1 MDKTINI
8 NLGGTLFQIDEEAYK
23 ILRDYLNM
31 IDMKFRNVVGGNETI
46 EDIELRI
53 AEIFQSQ
60 KGVAGVVTI
69 ENVEAMISIIGKPEE
84 FGQTENDTTVSSSS
98 SYSSSSRSRKMFR
111 NPHDTI
117 IGGVC
122 GGIGTY
128 LNTDPVWIRILF
140 IIFALFFGFGF
151 FVYLALWIA
160 LPKADTDSKLKE
172 MYGTTFYQTGL
183 KEAPAYQTTSKMG
196 NAFNEI
202 FRAIGKVLFIIVRIF
217 LVILGTVLVIAG
229 FLALLSF
236 IMVFVFKYPG
246 SFSTDA
252 IGFSIAYVPDFINY
266 IVSPAAAPWIKGLIV
281 AVVSLPLLALIYGG
295 VRLVFW
301 FRIRDGYIW
310 LTGIVLWVMCAAALS
325 IILFNEGIGYAETEK
340 VISEEHFRNVPDT
353 LYIISGRKVSDLNTD
368 KEISIP
374 AEEYDIFISE
384 ERQQVFIR
392 TSLDIE
398 NDENNS
404 ASVEIRKHSAGRS
417 RLDAIDNAQ
426 KLEYN
431 FKVSGDTLLLD
442 EFFTIPKGK
451 KWSFDYVGVT
461 VRVPEKTV
469 IHMDRTVETLFHSAN
484 DEDFIG
490 NPEES
495 FWLMTE
501 DGLSYIGHQKSFER

>member
-8 NLGGTLFQIDEEAYK
+8 NLGGTLFRIDEEAYK
-23 ILRDYLNM
+23 ILRDYLNR
-31 IDMKFRNVVGGNETI
+31 IGMKFRNVAGGNETI
-46 EDIELRI
+46 EDIESRI

-60 KGVAGVVTI
+60 KGATGVI
-69 ENVEAMISIIGKPEE
+69 SKENVDTMISVIGKPDE
-84 FGQTENDTTVSSSS
+84 FGQTESDNTAYSST
-98 SYSSSSRSRKMFR
+98 SYSNVSRSRKMFR

-128 LNTDPVWIRILF
+128 LNTDPVWIRLLF
-140 IIFALFFGFGF
+140 VIFALFFGFGF

-160 LPKADTDSKLKE
+160 LPPADTDSKLKE
-172 MYGTTFYQTGL
+172 MYGSSFYQPGI
-183 KEAPAYQTTSKMG
+183 KETPAYQTTSKLG

-202 FRAIGKVLFIIVRIF
+202 FRAIGKVLLIVVRIF
-217 LVILGTVLVIAG
+217 LIILGTALVISG

-236 IMVFVFKYPG
+236 IMVFIFKYPG

-252 IGFSIAYVPDFINY
+252 FGFNIAYVPDFINY

-295 VRLVFW
+295 VRMIFW
-301 FRIRDGYIW
+301 FRARDGYIW
-310 LTGIVLWVMCAAALS
+310 LAGLVLWVMCAAALS
-325 IILFNEGIGYAETEK
+325 VILFNEGIGYAEQEK
-340 VISEEHFRNVPDT
+340 VISEEHFRNSPDT
-353 LYIISGRKVSDLNTD
+353 LYIISGRKVSDLGTD

-374 AEEYDIFISE
+374 HEEYNIYISE
-384 ERQQVFIR
+384 ERQEVYIR

-398 NDENNS
+398 SNETNS

-417 RLDAIDNAQ
+417 RLDARENAE

-431 FKVSGDTLLLD
+431 FTITGDSLQLD

-469 IHMDRTVETLFHSAN
+469 IHMDRSVESLFHSID

-490 NPEES
+490 DPGES

-501 DGLSYIGHQKSFER
+501 NGLDYIGHQKRYNR